1 MSDGA
6 NAGDTFDVVVVGGGG
21 TGLMAAW
28 AAAKEGRSVL
38 LLEKGERV
46 GGTTGMSVGTIT
58 ATATRLQKAAGIT
71 DNADDHFED
80 MAKFAGPLINRD
92 NLELRRLLVDNSRET
107 VEILT
112 DMGVVFVGPLPEP
125 PHRLPRMHAIIPHS
139 SGYIRQVAKACR
151 QVGVEIRTSAPVA
164 ELVRENGRVAG
175 VKLKGG
181 GEVSARRS
189 VILASG
195 DISSSPLEYKSR
207 FMSGPLLDIDGIN
220 PLSTGDGQRMG
231 EEAGGVVING
241 DLAWGPEIRFKAP
254 PNASII
260 SKIPRLPWLARLIG
274 MAMKVM
280 PDAVMRPFLLG
291 FVTTFLAPSQLLF
304 KKGALLV
311 NMRGE
316 RFCDESDRPQD
327 HIGRQEG
334 KQAWIILGGEVA
346 GQFREYPNFIS
357 TAPGVGYAYLQ
368 EYERTRSD
376 IVHKADDLDA
386 LAAKIGVPA
395 AALKASVASFNSS
408 RTDGDERQPMMQAPY
423 YALGPAI
430 SWIVFSEGGLKV
442 DTQLRALDADGQPIP
457 GLYAA
462 GSAGQ
467 GGVLL
472 EGHGHHLGWAFTSGR
487 LAGRH
492 AAHEPLS

>member
-1 MSDGA
+1 MDSYDI
-6 NAGDTFDVVVVGGGG
+6 VVVGGGG

-28 AAAKEGRSVL
+28 AAAKEGRTVL

-80 MAKFAGPLINRD
+80 MAKFAGPLANRD
-92 NLELRRLLVDNSRET
+92 NPELRRLLVDNSRET

-151 QVGVEIRTSAPVA
+151 KAGVEIRTASPVA

-175 VKLKGG
+175 VKLKAG
-181 GEVSARRS
+181 GEVRVKRA

-195 DISSSPLEYKSR
+195 DISSSPLDYKSR

-231 EEAGGVVING
+231 EAVGGVVVNG

-254 PNASII
+254 PNPSII
-260 SKIPRLPWLARLIG
+260 SKIPPLPWLARLIG

-291 FVTTFLAPSQLLF
+291 FVTTFLAPSQALF
-304 KKGALLV
+304 KTGAVLV

-327 HIGRQEG
+327 HIGRQDG

-346 GQFREYPNFIS
+346 GQFRAYPNFIS

-368 EYERTRSD
+368 EYERTRPD

-386 LAAKIGVPA
+386 LAGRIGLPA
-395 AALKASVASFNSS
+395 AALRNSVADFNASL
-408 RTDGDERQPMMQAPY
+408 TPGEERQPMKQGPF
-423 YALGPAI
+423 YALGPVL

-442 DTQLRALDADGQPIP
+442 DTRLRALDADGQPIP

-467 GGVLL
+467 GGVVL